1 MACWDASTGAALAGS
16 LITIGW
22 WLSGLR
28 FFGLHGYF
36 AIQMKKFSLTAAAL
50 MTVGSALAQDRLVA
64 PSYTG
69 ALEVTAGYS
78 AGADIRLGTRE
89 LGNLDATR
97 TRLEYK
103 GIFDPAAALNWGVG
117 VAYTR
122 WDFGRDSGN
131 PLPAN
136 LQSVALPLTVSWRF
150 SERWQAFGEVSPG
163 LYSDFE
169 KISGE
174 DFNAPFIGG
183 VGYAVNPDLQVFF
196 SVSVDPRRDIPVVGG
211 PGVRW
216 HFAEHWTLSLL
227 LPRPQIQYRPSENWT
242 FHVGAEMLGG
252 AYHLNPNFGRDRG
265 LAAMDDQ
272 MVTYREIRTGV
283 GARWGGPKGFYASL
297 EGGWMIDRRFVL
309 NDVRLQ
315 FNGDGAAYGQLA
327 VGYRY

>member
-1 MACWDASTGAALAGS
+1 
-16 LITIGW
+16 
-22 WLSGLR
+22 
-28 FFGLHGYF
+28 
-36 AIQMKKFSLTAAAL
+36 MKKFSLTAAAL

-122 WDFGRDSGN
+122 WDCGRDSGN

-183 VGYAVNPDLQVFF
+183 GGYAVNPDLQVFL

-309 NDVRLQ
+309 DDVRLQ

>member
-1 MACWDASTGAALAGS
+1 
-16 LITIGW
+16 
-22 WLSGLR
+22 
-28 FFGLHGYF
+28 
-36 AIQMKKFSLTAAAL
+36 MKKLSQTVATL
-50 MTVGSALAQDRLVA
+50 MTVGSAWAQDRLVA

-78 AGADIRLGTRE
+78 AGADIRLGSRE

-117 VAYTR
+117 VAYAR

-150 SERWQAFGEVSPG
+150 SEGWQAFGEVSPG

-183 VGYAVNPDLQVFF
+183 WAT
-196 SVSVDPRRDIPVVGG
+196 R
-211 PGVRW
+211 
-216 HFAEHWTLSLL
+216 
-227 LPRPQIQYRPSENWT
+227 
-242 FHVGAEMLGG
+242 
-252 AYHLNPNFGRDRG
+252 
-265 LAAMDDQ
+265 
-272 MVTYREIRTGV
+272 
-283 GARWGGPKGFYASL
+283 
-297 EGGWMIDRRFVL
+297 
-309 NDVRLQ
+309 
-315 FNGDGAAYGQLA
+315 
-327 VGYRY
+327 

>member
-1 MACWDASTGAALAGS
+1 
-16 LITIGW
+16 
-22 WLSGLR
+22 
-28 FFGLHGYF
+28 
-36 AIQMKKFSLTAAAL
+36 MKKLSLTAAAL
-50 MTVGSALAQDRLVA
+50 MTVGSAWSQDRLVA

-69 ALEVTAGYS
+69 ALEVTAGYTS
-78 AGADIRLGTRE
+78 GAVIRLGSRE
-89 LGNLDATR
+89 LGYLDATR

-150 SERWQAFGEVSPG
+150 SEGWQAFGEVSPG

-309 NDVRLQ
+309 DDVRLQ

>member
-1 MACWDASTGAALAGS
+1 
-16 LITIGW
+16 
-22 WLSGLR
+22 
-28 FFGLHGYF
+28 
-36 AIQMKKFSLTAAAL
+36 MKKLSQTVATL
-50 MTVGSALAQDRLVA
+50 MTVGSAWAQDRLVA

-78 AGADIRLGTRE
+78 AGADIRLGSRE

-283 GARWGGPKGFYASL
+283 GARWGGPQGFYASI
-297 EGGWMIDRRFVL
+297 EAGWMIDRRFVL
-309 NDVRLQ
+309 DKVRLQ

>member
-1 MACWDASTGAALAGS
+1 
-16 LITIGW
+16 
-22 WLSGLR
+22 LR

-36 AIQMKKFSLTAAAL
+36 AIQMKKLSLTAAAL
-50 MTVGSALAQDRLVA
+50 MTVGSAWSQDRLVA

-78 AGADIRLGTRE
+78 AGADIRLGSRE

-150 SERWQAFGEVSPG
+150 SEGWQAFGEVSPG

-242 FHVGAEMLGG
+242 FHVGAEMMGG

-309 NDVRLQ
+309 DDVRLQ